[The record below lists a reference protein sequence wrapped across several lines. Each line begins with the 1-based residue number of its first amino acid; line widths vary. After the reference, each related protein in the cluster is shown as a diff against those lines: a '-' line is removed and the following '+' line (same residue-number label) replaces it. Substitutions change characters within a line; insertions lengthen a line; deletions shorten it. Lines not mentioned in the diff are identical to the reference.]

1 MIFPYLLYTKNKN
14 MNVNNN
20 NNRVKTELKNSC
32 GIIVKR
38 FIKRKTIKKALPD
51 LEHVDDNGSEAKFKF
66 SDTIYVAVDTQL
78 NKSINA
84 AMTSGEIVAKL
95 IAERFK

>member
-1 MIFPYLLYTKNKN
+1 
-14 MNVNNN
+14 
-20 NNRVKTELKNSC
+20 
-32 GIIVKR
+32 
-38 FIKRKTIKKALPD
+38 
-51 LEHVDDNGSEAKFKF
+51 
-66 SDTIYVAVDTQL
+66 VAVDTQL